1 MNSVSGRIGKT
12 LFIISFICSFVSAQ
26 KIANDKYD
34 EHFQKYSKRYFGPA
48 FDWKIFKAQ
57 GYAESNLDPEA
68 KSWVGAKG
76 LMQLMPATYAD
87 IQLRN
92 PELGE
97 IADPRWNI
105 AAGIYYNRQLWKRWE
120 EKERH
125 EERMHFVFASYNA
138 GLQTIKRAQQIA
150 AQESLDV
157 HSWLSIET
165 IAPNVPRWRHE
176 ETVGY
181 VRKIDKNHEILRTV
195 RQKKR

>member
-1 MNSVSGRIGKT
+1 MGDLRRIAVLT
-12 LFIISFICSFVSAQ
+12 LCISMLTPLLFSQRIP
-26 KIANDKYD
+26 IDKYD
-34 EHFQKYSKRYFGPA
+34 EYFQKYSKRYFGPA
-48 FDWKIFKAQ
+48 FDWRIFKAQ

-87 IQLRN
+87 IQLKN

-97 IADPRWNI
+97 ISDPRWNI
-105 AAGIYYNRQLWKRWE
+105 AAGIYYNRQLWKRWD
-120 EKERH
+120 EKDRQ

-150 AQESLDV
+150 EQESLDV

>member
-1 MNSVSGRIGKT
+1 MRQVSGWFVHTILLMT
-12 LFIISFICSFVSAQ
+12 LSSSIMTAQ

-34 EHFQKYSKRYFGPA
+34 DYFQKYSKRYFGPA

-76 LMQLMPATYAD
+76 LMQLMPATYSD
-87 IQLRN
+87 IQLKN

-97 IADPRWNI
+97 ITDPRWNI
-105 AAGIYYNRQLWKRWE
+105 AAGIYYNRQLWKRWD
-120 EKERH
+120 EKERQ

-150 AQESLDV
+150 EQESLDV

-165 IAPNVPRWRHE
+165 VAPNVPRWRHE

-181 VRKIDKNHEILRTV
+181 VRKIDRNHEILKTTRT
-195 RQKKR
+195 KKR